1 MLKDPRRHSAER
13 GQVLPLWIAG
23 SIAALALAFLTL
35 NYANSVRY
43 QIRAQNAAD
52 SAASAVVAI
61 QSDQWNEMTAL
72 LYADD
77 VEEFRFR
84 RLLDGMLLAI
94 HRSGGCNPSGYIAP
108 TYNSTTGVYVPV
120 PPPGQPQSWYSTAE
134 GTCNRTYIDMRD
146 NIIRSNNRFQ
156 KNENYLNDI
165 ALQATFSQF
174 QTNAAAM
181 LSSLQTNCNTDST
194 TLTNAIGGDCG
205 NGNFSNSI
213 KYSFAPASTTSGY
226 GGMNGNAIA
235 YRTGLG
241 PVELD
246 AADYFIPGLGIVAN
260 KHGLDTENAQL
271 FAPVAVDVVACE
283 KITPLIP
290 SFGPFKQT
298 TYYAIGRAAATN
310 AMVNQEWLEPEVTT
324 LAATQTLALQ
334 PAEYYTQK
342 TPDSGQSVSYGT
354 NASYDWYSVDFGG
367 NNYTA
372 NTTNFTA
379 TLSQNELSAY
389 FGWWAPIP
397 ILPFGGAVSTATSC

>member
-1 MLKDPRRHSAER
+1 MLIQSHRYESQR

-43 QIRAQNAAD
+43 QIRVQNAAD

-61 QSDQWNEMTAL
+61 QSDEWNLMTAL

-77 VEEFRFR
+77 VEEFRER

-108 TYNSTTGVYVPV
+108 TQVGTTFVAAPA
-120 PPPGQPQSWYSTAE
+120 QPQSWYSTAE

-146 NIIRSNNRFQ
+146 NFIRAHARYQ
-156 KNENYLNDI
+156 KNENYLNDL
-165 ALQATFSQF
+165 AENATFSNF
-174 QTNAAAM
+174 QTNASAM
-181 LSSLQTNCNTDST
+181 LASLQSNCNTDAST
-194 TLTNAIGGDCG
+194 VTNPIGGDCG
-205 NGNFSNSI
+205 NGNGSNSI
-213 KYSFAPASTTSGY
+213 KYSFAPASTTAGY
-226 GGMNGNAIA
+226 GGMGTNAIA

-241 PVELD
+241 AVELD
-246 AADYFIPGLGIVAN
+246 AANYFIPGLGLSA
-260 KHGLDTENAQL
+260 KYAGLDSENPQL

-290 SFGPFKQT
+290 NFGPFHQT
-298 TYYAIGRAAATN
+298 TYYAVGRGAATN
-310 AMVNQEWLEPEVTT
+310 AMVTQEWLEPEVMGINNNTGP
-324 LAATQTLALQ
+324 LQ
-334 PAEYYTQK
+334 PVEYYTQK
-342 TPDSGQSVSYGT
+342 TPDSNAPVSYGAGNT
-354 NASYDWYSVDFGG
+354 PYDWYSVDFSG

-372 NTTNFTA
+372 NGTNFTGSV
-379 TLSQNELSAY
+379 LNNELSAY
-389 FGWWAPIP
+389 FGWWAAVP

>member
-1 MLKDPRRHSAER
+1 MLDTSKRHSGER

-84 RLLDGMLLAI
+84 KLLDGMLLAI
-94 HRSGGCNPSGYIAP
+94 HRTGGCNPEGYMTPIPNSAGVP
-108 TYNSTTGVYVPV
+108 TTSYSP
-120 PPPGQPQSWYSTAE
+120 QPQSWYSTAE

-146 NIIRSNNRFQ
+146 NLIRSNNRYQ

-181 LSSLQTNCNTDST
+181 LTSLQTNCNTDSS

-205 NGNFSNSI
+205 NGNGSNSI
-213 KYSFAPASTTSGY
+213 KYSFAPASTSAGY

-241 PVELD
+241 AVELD
-246 AADYFIPGLGIVAN
+246 AANYFIPGLGLSAS
-260 KHGLDTENAQL
+260 KHGLDTENASL

-310 AMVNQEWLEPEVTT
+310 AMVNEEWLEPEVTT
-324 LAATQTLALQ
+324 LAATQSIALQ

-342 TPDSGQSVSYGT
+342 TPDSAQSVSYGT
-354 NASYDWYSVDFGG
+354 NQNYDWYSVDFGG

-372 NTTNFTA
+372 NSTNFTA

-397 ILPFGGAVSTATSC
+397 ILPFGGAVSTASSC

>member
-1 MLKDPRRHSAER
+1 M
-13 GQVLPLWIAG
+13 LPLWIAG

-94 HRSGGCNPSGYIAP
+94 HRSGGCNPSGYLTPSPNASGVP
-108 TYNSTTGVYVPV
+108 TTPQQ
-120 PPPGQPQSWYSTAE
+120 QPQSWYSTAE

-146 NIIRSNNRFQ
+146 NLIRSNNRYQ

-165 ALQATFSQF
+165 ALQATFSNF
-174 QTNAAAM
+174 QSNAAAM
-181 LSSLQTNCNTDST
+181 LTSLQTNCNTDST
-194 TLTNAIGGDCG
+194 TLTSPIGGDCG
-205 NGNFSNSI
+205 NGNGSNSI
-213 KYSFAPASTTSGY
+213 KYSFAPASTSAGY
-226 GGMNGNAIA
+226 GGMTGNAIA

-241 PVELD
+241 AVELD
-246 AADYFIPGLGIVAN
+246 AANYFIPGLGLTAN
-260 KHGLDTENAQL
+260 KHGLDTENQSL

-324 LAATQTLALQ
+324 LAATQSVALQ

-342 TPDSGQSVSYGT
+342 TPDSNQSVSYGT
-354 NASYDWYSVDFGG
+354 NTNYDWYSVDFGG

-372 NTTNFTA
+372 NSTNFTA

-397 ILPFGGAVSTATSC
+397 ILPFGGAVSTASSC